1 MSKRNENENGGGEA
15 SKNLLSDTTKMAQFE
30 LEADVKPAKVKKE
43 HSTAYLKLHGISFG
57 VLSALFYAISSTL
70 VKKTKIFTG
79 SEMAAI
85 QYVLRMILLTSIAR
99 YKGLNIFGQPG
110 QRKLL
115 AFRGLSGALTMI
127 FINFSTKLIV
137 PSDSI
142 ALLHTNVIMVAIL
155 ARIFLGDKFTMLHF
169 LILVLTGF
177 GVLFISQPS
186 FLKDM
191 TGLQTVAIAA
201 SVQK

>member
-85 QYVLRMILLTSIAR
+85 QYVLRMILLPSIAR